1 LQQGGDMVRTGGLRY
16 TLDPVKDMGH
26 RISQLSDAK
35 GQRIDADK
43 SYRVAG
49 WATVGRAS
57 EGPPV
62 WEVVARSL
70 KRTPM
75 AAIKQ
80 LETPSLLGVK
90 DNAGIQDYAGLHL

>member
-1 LQQGGDMVRTGGLRY
+1 MVRTGGLRY
-16 TLDPVKDMGH
+16 TLNPVNGMGH
-26 RISQLSDAK
+26 RISQLSNAK

-43 SYRVAG
+43 SYKVAG

-70 KRTPM
+70 KQTPM
-75 AAIKQ
+75 AGIKQ
-80 LETPSLLGVK
+80 LETPTLLGVK
-90 DNAGIQDYAGLHL
+90 DNAGIEDYSGHHL

>member
-1 LQQGGDMVRTGGLRY
+1 
-16 TLDPVKDMGH
+16 MGH

-62 WEVVARSL
+62 WEVVAQSL

-90 DNAGIQDYAGLHL
+90 DNAGIEDYAGHHL